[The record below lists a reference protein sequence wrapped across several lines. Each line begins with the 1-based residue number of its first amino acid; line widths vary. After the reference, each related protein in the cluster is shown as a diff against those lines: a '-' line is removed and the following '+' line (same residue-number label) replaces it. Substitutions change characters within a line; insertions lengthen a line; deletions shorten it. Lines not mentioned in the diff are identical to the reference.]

1 MISLKKHLLVSK
13 NPENWDKFMVGDSTG
28 THLKFIDYNNET
40 LSKIVVG
47 RSNAEWSTS
56 NIRIGDSPEV
66 YHTSENV
73 SLADKPLSNLLREVV
88 EPDSVNLFD
97 SN

>member
-1 MISLKKHLLVSK
+1 
-13 NPENWDKFMVGDSTG
+13 MVGDSTG

-66 YHTSENV
+66 HHTSENV
-73 SLADKPLSNLLREVV
+73 SWQINPLQPIGERLLNLIL
-88 EPDSVNLFD
+88 LTF
-97 SN
+97 